1 MISFETVT
9 YKWFNGSK
17 MNRLISEWIFYRKM
31 SSKSEASEDL
41 EIKSILNNYLKNT
54 KVQVRKQNSTIEK
67 NVCIGN

>member
-1 MISFETVT
+1 
-9 YKWFNGSK
+9 
-17 MNRLISEWIFYRKM
+17 M